1 MMPFAAEFD
10 DVYEAIRRAV
20 ATVDDGLELIRL
32 DEVRA
37 AGRISDDMVEELT
50 TCSLC
55 IADVSGSNPNVMW
68 EVGFATA
75 LKKPVIVI
83 NQVTERL
90 PFDIADVRT
99 VIYDRSALSKSLP
112 DALAAAVSQR

>member
-1 MMPFAAEFD
+1 MNTYQPETAKAFVMMPFAAEFD

-75 LKKPVIVI
+75 LKKPVCWGK
-83 NQVTERL
+83 QAGST
-90 PFDIADVRT
+90 
-99 VIYDRSALSKSLP
+99 
-112 DALAAAVSQR
+112 